1 MPFENLN
8 PVIGRPVS
16 LAMPALADTSVARH
30 RGAYAF
36 GIDAGEID
44 IAAVFERIKGRVS
57 SGLTP

>member
-1 MPFENLN
+1 
-8 PVIGRPVS
+8 
-16 LAMPALADTSVARH
+16 MPALADTSVARH